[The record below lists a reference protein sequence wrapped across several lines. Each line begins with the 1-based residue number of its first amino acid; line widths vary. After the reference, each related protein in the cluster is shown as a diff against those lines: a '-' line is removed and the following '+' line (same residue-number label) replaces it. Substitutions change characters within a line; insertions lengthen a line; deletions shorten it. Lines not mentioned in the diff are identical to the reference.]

1 MCEEQHDHDHHHG
14 SNSNSNSDGDQR
26 PPSRRGILRWGMAA
40 APVAVGLT
48 AMAWPDRATAEA
60 TTASGG
66 GAFYRTV
73 RGDTLR
79 GIAGR
84 YLGSEQRWAELYRL
98 NRDVLDAHGGEP
110 SPGLRLALP
119 ESPDGA
125 ATRSFAPLPATAKPL
140 PVPPEGYRLDRIG
153 DTFYAVTAGGTQAA
167 FLVTRTGVVVIDAP
181 PSLAEALPAAIRR
194 VTDRKVTHLVYS
206 HDHADHTANASAFG
220 DVIRIA
226 HTATAERI
234 KASRDPGRP
243 MPTVTFTDSH
253 RLDVGGERLLLSYP
267 GPNHETGN
275 ILVHAPR
282 QRAAMMVDVVMPGWA
297 PFRAWGT
304 ADSVPGVLRA
314 HDQLAAMD
322 LDTYIGGHVHRLG
335 TKKDIEISREF
346 VRDLWSETGKAIA
359 ATDMGPFFGKVEA
372 GNNWAGFDLYLQAV
386 ADKVEPVIHRKW
398 LGRLGAVDV
407 FTREN
412 ALTVALSHIVDAP
425 QDL

>member
-1 MCEEQHDHDHHHG
+1 MCEEEQ
-14 SNSNSNSDGDQR
+14 QPQ
-26 PPSRRGILRWGMAA
+26 PPSRRGVLRWGAA
-40 APVAVGLT
+40 AAAVPAAASLAVAVWPSQSAAGAAAGT
-48 AMAWPDRATAEA
+48 AG
-60 TTASGG
+60 GG
-66 GAFYRTV
+66 GAFYRTA

-79 GIAGR
+79 SISAR
-84 YLGSEQRWAELYRL
+84 FLGTEQRWTELYRL
-98 NRDVLDAHGGEP
+98 NRQELGRSGEP
-110 SPGLRLALP
+110 RAGQQLVLP

-125 ATRSFAPLPATAKPL
+125 ATRGFAPLPATAKPL

-153 DTFYAVTAGGTQAA
+153 DNFYAVTAGGTQAA
-167 FLVTRTGVVVIDAP
+167 FLVTTAGVVVIDAP

-194 VTDRKVTHLVYS
+194 VTGKKVTHLVYS

-220 DVIRIA
+220 DVVRIA

-234 KASRDPGRP
+234 KANQDPGRP
-243 MPTVTFTDSH
+243 MPTVTFTDRY
-253 RLDVGGERLLLSYP
+253 RLDLGGERLLLSYP
-267 GPNHETGN
+267 GANHETGN
-275 ILVHAPR
+275 ILIHAPR

-314 HDQLAAMD
+314 HDQLARMD
-322 LDTYIGGHVHRLG
+322 IDTYIGGHVHRLG
-335 TKKDIEISREF
+335 TKEDIKVSREF
-346 VRDLWSETGKAIA
+346 VRDLWKETSGAIA

-412 ALTVALSHIVDAP
+412 ALTVALSQIVDAP
-425 QDL
+425 RDL